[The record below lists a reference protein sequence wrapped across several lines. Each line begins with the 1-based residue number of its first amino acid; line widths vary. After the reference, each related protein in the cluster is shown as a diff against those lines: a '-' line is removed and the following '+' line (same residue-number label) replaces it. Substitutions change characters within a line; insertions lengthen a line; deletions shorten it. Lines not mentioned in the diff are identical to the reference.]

1 MKVEVKDVT
10 SFLGLVRS
18 DLIFLDITISVAT
31 LYKVNI
37 WNFM

>member
-1 MKVEVKDVT
+1 MKVEVKDIT

-18 DLIFLDITISVAT
+18 DLIFLDYYFCSNT

-37 WNFM
+37 WNFI